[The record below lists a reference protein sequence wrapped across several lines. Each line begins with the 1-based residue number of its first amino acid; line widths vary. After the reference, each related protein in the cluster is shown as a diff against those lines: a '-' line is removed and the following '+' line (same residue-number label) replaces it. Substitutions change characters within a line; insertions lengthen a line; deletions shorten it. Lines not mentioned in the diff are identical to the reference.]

1 MLRATLRH
9 VGHVSCALIMSS
21 NLVLTVMLLGA
32 GVTQAIL
39 TVFGQAHTAKYCVA
53 IRRDANVAAGVVEED
68 NLH

>member
-1 MLRATLRH
+1 MAFTATLLYLKTATEIH
-9 VGHVSCALIMSS
+9 ATGNIE
-21 NLVLTVMLLGA
+21 
-32 GVTQAIL
+32 

>member
-1 MLRATLRH
+1 
-9 VGHVSCALIMSS
+9 MSS
-21 NLVLTVMLLGA
+21 NLVLTVMLVVA
-32 GVTQAIL
+32 GVTQVIL